1 MKAHITAFAI
11 MLLTATTLIPLN
23 SCKSH
28 KSEVAENNQATTQTQ
43 PATMKQNRS
52 ARTLII
58 MYSAETG
65 NAPLLEAAEKYG
77 AEIIYR
83 YENFSGVALVI
94 PEGKDV
100 NEAIRYFRAVEGVTA
115 VNRNNTVRPL

>member
-1 MKAHITAFAI
+1 M
-11 MLLTATTLIPLN
+11 MPLN

-28 KSEVAENNQATTQTQ
+28 KSEIVENDSTISQ
-43 PATMKQNRS
+43 PLSQKMEPNHSKRTS
-52 ARTLII
+52 RTLII
-58 MYSAETG
+58 MYNAETG
-65 NAPLLEAAEKYG
+65 EAPLLEAAKKYG

-94 PEGKDV
+94 PDGKDV
-100 NEAIRYFRAVEGVTA
+100 NEAIRYFRAVKGVTA

>member
-1 MKAHITAFAI
+1 M
-11 MLLTATTLIPLN
+11 MPLN

-28 KSEVAENNQATTQTQ
+28 KSEIVENNSTISQ
-43 PATMKQNRS
+43 PLPQKMEPNHSKRTS
-52 ARTLII
+52 RTLII
-58 MYSAETG
+58 MYNAETG
-65 NAPLLEAAEKYG
+65 EAPLLEAAEKYG

-83 YENFSGVALVI
+83 YENFNGVALVI

-100 NEAIRYFRAVEGVTA
+100 NEAIRYFRAVKGVTA

>member
-1 MKAHITAFAI
+1 MKPCITAFAT

-23 SCKSH
+23 SCKAH

-43 PATMKQNRS
+43 PTTMKQNRTG
-52 ARTLII
+52 RTLII
-58 MYSAETG
+58 MYNAETG
-65 NAPLLEAAEKYG
+65 EAPLLEAAEKYG

-83 YENFSGVALVI
+83 YENFNGVALVI
-94 PEGKDV
+94 PDGKDV
-100 NEAIRYFRAVEGVTA
+100 NEAIRYFRAVKGVTA